1 MDACPDFIGVV
12 KIFAFLELE
21 SRYSGKHFSKV
32 SAKSAYSVVKFGEA
46 LFLLKI
52 ESFVLR
58 VQVIA
63 GTILN
68 SLNTKF
74 LLFMVEYL
82 IIFINPR
89 PLSVVRVNWLCRV
102 LVVNRIA

>member
-1 MDACPDFIGVV
+1 M
-12 KIFAFLELE
+12 
-21 SRYSGKHFSKV
+21 
-32 SAKSAYSVVKFGEA
+32 KFGEA

-52 ESFVLR
+52 ESFILR

-68 SLNTKF
+68 SLVTKF

-82 IIFINPR
+82 IVDHEN
-89 PLSVVRVNWLCRV
+89 SED
-102 LVVNRIA
+102 